1 MKGVIVEEG
10 VKVEDEGEVIVERE
24 EMIVGIDIEIITQAE
39 VDMELVTMIDTDSLT
54 VVDLQA
60 EVGAGIEI
68 DQEMNIHQAEVIIE
82 VFVVIEMVNREG
94 YQIIIKN
101 IPWSVTWQQL
111 KDAFREYGPISR
123 ADVPQ
128 DETVYLFME

>member
-39 VDMELVTMIDTDSLT
+39 VDMELVTMIDTGSLI

-60 EVGAGIEI
+60 EVGAEIEI
-68 DQEMNIHQAEVIIE
+68 DQEMSIHQAEVIIE